1 MKDGRWVTIAD
12 SQFAHEKQ
20 GLDAVKQLLPDAPP
34 FRAWVNF
41 EFRDNRGRWH
51 EVDLLVLA
59 RDTLY
64 LVELKHYRGV
74 LCGNDHVWL
83 RDGHRAED
91 SPLLLARRKAQ
102 YFSSLLKDTLRQKTG
117 STPKGAIPYVQELVV
132 GEPMRE
138 TS

>member
-20 GLDAVKQLLPDAPP
+20 GLDAVKRLLPDAPP
-34 FRAWVNF
+34 FRALANF

-64 LVELKHYRGV
+64 LVELKHYRGI
-74 LCGNDHVWL
+74 LRGND
-83 RDGHRAED
+83 
-91 SPLLLARRKAQ
+91 
-102 YFSSLLKDTLRQKTG
+102 
-117 STPKGAIPYVQELVV
+117 IPPRPWRHQL
-132 GEPMRE
+132 
-138 TS
+138 